1 MRLTSELTVDA
12 PLERAWAA
20 MLELGGPLRVELGAE
35 YEGAARLDDADEDE
49 HAAGFYAQAR
59 ETAGHGL
66 AAATIATRLSEQDGG
81 TRIAVD
87 TDLRLTGEPRPEQ
100 EALQAAADGLLERVS
115 AYLQRRLEQ
124 PVPELQA
131 DELVPDHGEAELSVE
146 VSAAEPPLDGAE
158 ADRSVADLARELLD
172 AELEGSDPSRTPE
185 LTRSAALEGSGSSV
199 WVAIGKVAERA
210 LLIVTGVALGLAVG
224 RALWGRR

>member
-20 MLELGGPLRVELGAE
+20 VLELGGPVRVELGAE

-66 AAATIATRLSEQDGG
+66 AAATIAARLSEQDGG

-100 EALQAAADGLLERVS
+100 EALQAAADDLLERV
-115 AYLQRRLEQ
+115 AAHLTRRLEQ
-124 PVPELQA
+124 FVPELA
-131 DELVPDHGEAELSVE
+131 AAEAPPDNGEAE
-146 VSAAEPPLDGAE
+146 
-158 ADRSVADLARELLD
+158 RSVADLARELLD
-172 AELEGSDPSRTPE
+172 AELKGSDPSRAPE
-185 LTRSAALEGSGSSV
+185 LTRSEPVARVGSDPSVAVVAA
-199 WVAIGKVAERA
+199 KVAERA
-210 LLIVTGVALGLAVG
+210 LLVVAGVALGLALG
-224 RALWGRR
+224 RGLWGRR